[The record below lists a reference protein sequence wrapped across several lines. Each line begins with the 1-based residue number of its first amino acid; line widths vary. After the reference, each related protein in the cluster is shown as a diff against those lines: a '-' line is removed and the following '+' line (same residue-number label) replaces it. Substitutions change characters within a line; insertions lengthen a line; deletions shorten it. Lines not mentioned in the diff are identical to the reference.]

1 MAVGYNKGM
10 RFILHCDL
18 NNFYASVECHEN
30 PSLKGNPVV
39 VCGRVEDR
47 HGIVLAK
54 NGIAKAA
61 GVKTGDVLWE
71 AKQKCPG
78 IIAVEARH
86 NLYLKYSRLVRKI
99 YLDFTDRIEP
109 FGIDEAW
116 LDITGSVHN
125 FSEAAA
131 MADAIRERV
140 KSEVGLTISVGVSFC
155 KVFAKLGSDMK
166 KPDATTTITDAN
178 FKQLVWPLPVSDL
191 LYVGRA
197 TTQKF
202 ADMTIKTI
210 GDLAT
215 FDPAIIHQKL
225 GKVGDMLVSY
235 ARGEECEDVHLYD
248 QHDEIKSVGNSMTYF
263 KDLSDPE
270 DIKALFLILSESVVA
285 RMKKY
290 GFKKARNLSI
300 TVTDNNLSRTAKM
313 MKMSPPTDLASEIA
327 AYAFGLFEKEVG
339 YRAKVRAL
347 GVTISDFCDAEQMG
361 LFDQPTTREKQA
373 NLQAAVENIRS
384 RFGRN
389 SVQRAIVLKDERMK
403 DIDIVND
410 HIINPSIKEDPQ
422 TYTQKIYHLD

>member
-1 MAVGYNKGM
+1 MGYNRGM

-99 YLDFTDRIEP
+99 YLDFTVRIEP

-140 KSEVGLTISVGVSFC
+140 KSEVGLTISVGVSCC
-155 KVFAKLGSDMK
+155 KVFES
-166 KPDATTTITDAN
+166 P
-178 FKQLVWPLPVSDL
+178 
-191 LYVGRA
+191 
-197 TTQKF
+197 F
-202 ADMTIKTI
+202 A
-210 GDLAT
+210 
-215 FDPAIIHQKL
+215 
-225 GKVGDMLVSY
+225 
-235 ARGEECEDVHLYD
+235 
-248 QHDEIKSVGNSMTYF
+248 
-263 KDLSDPE
+263 
-270 DIKALFLILSESVVA
+270 VA
-285 RMKKY
+285 
-290 GFKKARNLSI
+290 
-300 TVTDNNLSRTAKM
+300 
-313 MKMSPPTDLASEIA
+313 
-327 AYAFGLFEKEVG
+327 
-339 YRAKVRAL
+339 
-347 GVTISDFCDAEQMG
+347 
-361 LFDQPTTREKQA
+361 
-373 NLQAAVENIRS
+373 
-384 RFGRN
+384 
-389 SVQRAIVLKDERMK
+389 
-403 DIDIVND
+403 
-410 HIINPSIKEDPQ
+410 
-422 TYTQKIYHLD
+422 